1 MIRLPTALHS
11 VLPAAFPCTP
21 TGGLL
26 TLFALTPGWGQD
38 CNLQVMKGK
47 KMVYDKHFSPCQRR
61 RLPTLL
67 QLCQSVLKA
76 VSVGAYQGVASPHLI
91 NNTGV
96 SYTHRCSSS
105 EWPYLTK
112 VAVLLRLP
120 NPPSLRGASMSSLT
134 NATTSNTGRAAAFEH
149 LSLSSTAVFLF
160 CQGSLCH
167 LHFFILTEVSSYN
180 AYKNTNSFTFIFNES
195 FKPERLEI
203 FSTMVYFALE
213 IGVMQQQ
220 QQKNTTL

>member
-96 SYTHRCSSS
+96 SYTHWCSSS

-120 NPPSLRGASMSSLT
+120 NPPSREEPACPHSLMLQLQTQAELLPLSIYLLAPLQCFSFARVLYATYTFLFLLKSLHIMLTRTQTASPSSSMSLLNLKDWRFSVQWYIL
-134 NATTSNTGRAAAFEH
+134 H
-149 LSLSSTAVFLF
+149 L
-160 CQGSLCH
+160 
-167 LHFFILTEVSSYN
+167 
-180 AYKNTNSFTFIFNES
+180 K
-195 FKPERLEI
+195 LE
-203 FSTMVYFALE
+203 
-213 IGVMQQQ
+213 
-220 QQKNTTL
+220 